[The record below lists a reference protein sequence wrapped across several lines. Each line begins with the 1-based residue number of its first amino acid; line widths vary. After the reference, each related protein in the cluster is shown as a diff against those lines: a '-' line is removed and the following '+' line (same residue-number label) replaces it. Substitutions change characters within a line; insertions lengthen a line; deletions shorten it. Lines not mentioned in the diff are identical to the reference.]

1 MAKNIDLISYPFL
14 NEEFGS
20 VDHEVMSDFLSSVI
34 GKILSMNTPLYEDTF
49 WLMEMSLHLNGSVR
63 GKLAVTDSD
72 ITKGLSI
79 MDKYRALNKDRL
91 SGFVLPTGCA
101 LACEY
106 HIARGEA
113 KKVCRN
119 LYVMKNK
126 GIKFDEI
133 LIDFANLI
141 TNILF
146 VMAVEINRLNNIDEI
161 PFVSKSYGV

>member
-1 MAKNIDLISYPFL
+1 MMKSVDLISYPFL

-34 GKILSMNTPLYEDTF
+34 GKILSMKTPLYDDTF

-63 GKLAVTDSD
+63 GKLAITDED
-72 ITKGLSI
+72 INRGLLI
-79 MDKYRALNKDRL
+79 MEKYRSLNKERL
-91 SGFVLPTGCA
+91 SGFVLPTGCS

-119 LYVMKNK
+119 LYVMRNK
-126 GIKFDEI
+126 GIQFDDI

-146 VMAVEINRLNNIDEI
+146 VMAVEINRLNNVDEI
-161 PFVSKSYGV
+161 PFISKSYGV